1 MSKVFICAAIP
12 DELATREEGAVAV
25 ATAIEAGDERRA
37 RAKFH
42 WQFLE
47 HYPAAQDCAYKFLV
61 CEDKPGTHRP
71 ALDSWD
77 AEYMLENRWDEESAS
92 FVPVETESDPM
103 NVTFDK
109 LSPEVQNAVMV
120 KFDTCE
126 NITVDMVISAQELL
140 QEDMATFD
148 GHIVEALMKMPEVNA
163 MYPEIKLHAIG
174 WVKHKCKPGA
184 KWPEIQA
191 EMRIWKKR
199 REGER
204 KETGKYTSVV
214 DLARTRVNQHLTENS
229 AAKINPVTTAI
240 RREYRQTWKTLDKE
254 LACALW
260 PGDVDAGN
268 IDGTIHRWAK
278 NEVIDKDRE
287 DWKRISASM
296 RKQPDALRY
305 DRQTIFGLVRERPID
320 IYKDPVALNKY
331 ISEYLTTKG
340 VFEHEET
347 DQSSAD
353 AILSSAAQ
361 TDPVETAESNSQKNE
376 ILVEA
381 EPSVEREGP
390 FYFVFT
396 DKDGEKYGRA
406 NKLSGLDKALAA
418 GGTEIS
424 KEEYFARKNGTYTG
438 LQQNTD
444 TAEDSEQPEP
454 VKVTADEVNKIMQA
468 ANISQPDTD
477 KLLAASRGEFVEGI
491 SDPNDPKWVK
501 GIETR
506 DSVNQNQPE
515 SEQNDQKAEQN
526 SPNALQNEPETKL
539 PEPEVQQEPEKV
551 CTACGQTGDGNCP
564 DCGAVM
570 GDATYQ
576 ETFDEKNQ
584 AEVQED
590 DSEEM
595 EGAEHPNNENAGN
608 DQHHTSDSE
617 TGEAAEPLIAENGHH
632 IITSTS
638 RVWIH
643 LSVDLETMGTNP
655 DAPINSIGGK
665 FFDPATGEMGPEFSK
680 AIDLETSGGIIDR
693 KTIKWWAKRSREA
706 QSAIFTD
713 EISLD
718 VALRLFIEFIEKNS
732 GGRFVQVWGNG
743 ANFDNVIL
751 RRSYERQGIPCPW
764 LYYNDRDVRTIVEL
778 GNAIGFDVRMAIPFE
793 GVPHNA
799 LDDARHQ
806 AKQVSAIWQKL
817 IPSQADF

>member
-1 MSKVFICAAIP
+1 MSKIFICAAIP
-12 DELATREEGAVAV
+12 DEQAIKNEGAVAV

-77 AEYMLENRWDEESAS
+77 AEYMLENRWDEASAS

-109 LSPEVQNAVMV
+109 LAPEVQNAVMV

-214 DLARTRVNQHLTENS
+214 DLARAKANQQYTENS
-229 AAKINPVTTAI
+229 TGKISPVIAAIH
-240 RREYRQTWKTLDKE
+240 REYRQTWKTLDDE
-254 LACALW
+254 LAYALW

-268 IDGTIHRWAK
+268 IDGNIHRWAK
-278 NEVIDKDRE
+278 KEVIDNDRE

-296 RKQPDALRY
+296 RKQPDALLY
-305 DRQTIFGLVRERPID
+305 SRQTIFGLVRERPID
-320 IYKDPVALNKY
+320 IHKDPVALNKY
-331 ISEYLTTKG
+331 ITEYLTTKG
-340 VFEHEET
+340 LFEHEET
-347 DQSSAD
+347 DQSPAD
-353 AILSSAAQ
+353 ALHLSAEQ
-361 TDPVETAESNSQKNE
+361 TDSVETAESDTQKNE

-418 GGTEIS
+418 GATEIT

-438 LQQNTD
+438 LPQNTD
-444 TAEDSEQPEP
+444 TSEHSEQPEP

-468 ANISQPDTD
+468 ANISQPDAD

-501 GIETR
+501 GIETC
-506 DSVNQNQPE
+506 DSVNQNQSE
-515 SEQNDQKAEQN
+515 TEQNDQKAEQN
-526 SPNALQNEPETKL
+526 SPNALQDEPETKQS
-539 PEPEVQQEPEKV
+539 EPVAQQEEEKV
-551 CTACGQTGDGNCP
+551 CTACGQSSGGNCP

-570 GDATYQ
+570 GNATYQ
-576 ETFDEKNQ
+576 ETLDEENQ
-584 AEVQED
+584 AEAQ
-590 DSEEM
+590 EEM
-595 EGAEHPNNENAGN
+595 EGSGGDHYHTTDNESG
-608 DQHHTSDSE
+608 E
-617 TGEAAEPLIAENGHH
+617 TANPLIKVNGHH
-632 IITSTS
+632 ESTSTS
-638 RVWIH
+638 RLWHH
-643 LSVDLETMGTNP
+643 LMIDLETMGKNP
-655 DAPINSIGGK
+655 DAPINALAGK

-680 AIDLETSGGIIDR
+680 TIDLETAGGVIDR
-693 KTIKWWAKRSREA
+693 DTIKWWLKQSREA
-706 QSAIFTD
+706 QSAILTD
-713 EISLD
+713 EIPLD
-718 VALRLFIEFIEKNS
+718 DALLQLREFIDENS
-732 GGRFVQVWGNG
+732 GEFFVQVWGNG

-751 RRSYERQGIPCPW
+751 RRSYERQGISCPW
-764 LYYNDRDVRTIVEL
+764 RYTNDRDVRTIVAL
-778 GNAIGFDVRMAIPFE
+778 GLVMDFDARSVITFE
-793 GVPHNA
+793 GERHNA
-799 LDDARHQ
+799 LHDARYQ
-806 AKQVSAIWQKL
+806 AKYVSAIWQKL
-817 IPSQADF
+817 FPNQADF